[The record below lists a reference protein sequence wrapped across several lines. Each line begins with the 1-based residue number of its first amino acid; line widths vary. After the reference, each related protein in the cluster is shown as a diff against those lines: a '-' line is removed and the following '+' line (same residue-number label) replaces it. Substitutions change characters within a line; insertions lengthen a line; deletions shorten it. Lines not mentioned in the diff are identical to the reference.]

1 MKKRFLHIN
10 LIVLQLCLVVSSLHA
25 QDPHYSN
32 WQMSPINQ
40 NAANTGLFEGDGRL
54 VFNYRNQW
62 RSVKVPYNSFSF
74 GGDFNLNKSLI
85 KNTQQAVGIIFNRDV
100 AGDGQYS
107 VTEAKIP
114 FSTKLNFK
122 RDTTLI
128 IAIGASAGMMN
139 INIHSNKLSYDAQWD
154 GDTYNSNL
162 NNGENFYQQSKT
174 VFDASA
180 GVIVQK
186 KFTPKIMATVG
197 YGLNHLSQPN
207 ISFNKTQ
214 GVLLRYRHSE
224 SLQLKYSFSS
234 LASVMLEYYGNQ
246 QQAFK
251 ENLVGLSYY
260 YTINPKTQTKLNI
273 GLLNRFAD
281 AAILTVGLEHN
292 NMRAQVSYDYNYSQF
307 KRATNGKGAFE
318 ISLIYIYA
326 KPRVFV
332 PKTRVCPVFM

>member
-1 MKKRFLHIN
+1 MKKYFLHIY
-10 LIVLQLCLVVSSLHA
+10 LIIFHLFMVVLSSFA

-54 VFNYRNQW
+54 IFNYRNQW

-74 GGDFNLNKSLI
+74 GGDFNLNKPLL

-107 VTEAKIP
+107 VTDAKIP
-114 FSTKLNFK
+114 FSTKLNFNK
-122 RDTTLI
+122 DTNLTISVGVL
-128 IAIGASAGMMN
+128 AGIMN
-139 INIHSNKLSYDAQWD
+139 VNVFSNKLSYDRQWD
-154 GDTYNSNL
+154 GDAYNANL
-162 NNGENFYQQSKT
+162 NNGENFNQQSKT

-180 GVIVQK
+180 GVIIQK

-197 YGLNHLSQPN
+197 YGLNHFTQPN

-224 SLQLKYSFSS
+224 SAQLKYSFSS

-273 GLLNRFAD
+273 GLLNRFKD
-281 AAILTVGLEHN
+281 AAIVTVGLEHN

-332 PKTRVCPVFM
+332 PKTRVCPIFM